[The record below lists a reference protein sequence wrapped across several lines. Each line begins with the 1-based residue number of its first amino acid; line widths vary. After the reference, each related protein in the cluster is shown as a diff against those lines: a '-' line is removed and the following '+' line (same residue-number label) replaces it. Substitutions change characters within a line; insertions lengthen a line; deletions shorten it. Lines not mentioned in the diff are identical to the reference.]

1 MIPGYWIATKG
12 LCDWHVSCL
21 ASHLL
26 TGWRMGWCCL
36 EGSEECEFSPFILFV
51 CFLNLSSPHSLYSYH
66 SYDGKLNQHQGCSI
80 LAVSCLKWSAILL
93 EKAFSN
99 TSMSSM
105 ERKSVSATPR
115 GTRSVVHLTFCCAL
129 QQMLG
134 VFFLP
139 FKNNFY

>member
-12 LCDWHVSCL
+12 LCDWR
-21 ASHLL
+21 ASRLTSYLL
-26 TGWRMGWCCL
+26 PGWLMGWYRV
-36 EGSEECEFSPFILFV
+36 EGHEECEFSPFILFV

-66 SYDGKLNQHQGCSI
+66 SYDGTLNQHQGCSI

-105 ERKSVSATPR
+105 ERKSISATPVGYEVR
-115 GTRSVVHLTFCCAL
+115 CISDFLLCFTANVGC
-129 QQMLG
+129 
-134 VFFLP
+134 FFLP